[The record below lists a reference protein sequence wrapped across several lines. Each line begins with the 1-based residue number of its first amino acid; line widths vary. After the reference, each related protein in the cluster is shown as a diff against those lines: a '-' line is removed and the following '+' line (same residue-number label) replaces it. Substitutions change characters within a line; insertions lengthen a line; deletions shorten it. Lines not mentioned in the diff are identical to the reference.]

1 MFCNCRFPWVWCHSK
16 NKDSIMAQCN
26 SYQKWY
32 HWKCDNIQPPKL
44 TSVKQVLHIG
54 KSRENTM
61 IQVLDPQE

>member
-1 MFCNCRFPWVWCHSK
+1 
-16 NKDSIMAQCN
+16 MAQCN

-44 TSVKQVLHIG
+44 ASVKQVLHIG